1 MSEPILQIDG
11 LTHGFAGVPV
21 LHQVDLTVEAGDSM
35 ALIGPNG
42 AGKTTLLR
50 AAGGL
55 LEPDAGSVRID
66 GRDLAEMSRR
76 EIARRMS
83 YLSQATPQVF
93 DFSALELVLM
103 GFHART
109 GRFSLPSKTQRER
122 AHAAMRQLEIEHLA
136 ERPASVLSGGELQRV
151 LMARTLVARA
161 DVWLLDEPTSHLD
174 VRHQLAMLRQVG
186 GHVGEGGTVLAVL
199 HDLGLVHRFFDRV
212 AVLKAG
218 ELVATGP
225 VDETLNT
232 DLLSDVFEVELVRGE
247 VDGQTVWTVG
257 G

>member
-1 MSEPILQIDG
+1 MTEPILQIDAV
-11 LTHGFAGVPV
+11 THGFAGVPV
-21 LHQVDLTVEAGDSM
+21 LHQVQLEVQSGDSM

-55 LEPDAGSVRID
+55 LEPDAGTVRVD
-66 GRDLAEMSRR
+66 GRDLADMTRR

-109 GRFSLPSKTQRER
+109 GRFSLPSDSQRDR
-122 AHAAMRQLEIEHLA
+122 ALGAMRQLEIEHLA

-151 LMARTLVARA
+151 LMARTLVAEA

-174 VRHQLAMLRQVG
+174 VRHQLAMLRQVRR
-186 GHVGEGGTVLAVL
+186 HVADGGTVLAVL

-212 AVLKAG
+212 AVLKGG
-218 ELVATGP
+218 ELVAQGP

-232 DLLSDVFEVELVRGE
+232 DLLSRVFEVELVRGE

>member
-1 MSEPILQIDG
+1 
-11 LTHGFAGVPV
+11 
-21 LHQVDLTVEAGDSM
+21 
-35 ALIGPNG
+35 
-42 AGKTTLLR
+42 
-50 AAGGL
+50 
-55 LEPDAGSVRID
+55 
-66 GRDLAEMSRR
+66 
-76 EIARRMS
+76 
-83 YLSQATPQVF
+83 
-93 DFSALELVLM
+93 
-103 GFHART
+103 
-109 GRFSLPSKTQRER
+109 
-122 AHAAMRQLEIEHLA
+122 
-136 ERPASVLSGGELQRV
+136 
-151 LMARTLVARA
+151 MARTLVARA

-257 G
+257 A